1 MVHLDAH
8 KGQTVGNAGT
18 NGRSVLTDASGEDQ
32 RVHAAHGSSHLGS
45 LGGNLVDKHV
55 EGELSIGVTSGGEL
69 LDVAA
74 VVGLAAGHSQKAGL
88 LVHHLV
94 DLVEGVAAFALQV
107 AHSSRVDGAAAGAHH
122 DTVERRQAH
131 GGVHALAVL
140 DGAQGSAGTDVA
152 HDDLASLAVGHLGNL
167 LGDIAVAGAVGAI
180 LTDVQLVA
188 NILGKGVGLGD
199 LGHVEVESGVIDRD
213 VGQVGILLEA
223 VLDNVGLGVV
233 VQRRQRGDL
242 ADLGENVL
250 VDEGGIAKVPTALD
264 DTVANALDL
273 NAVGLEVLQDDFDGD
288 LVVGELDVLGHL
300 LGTVGSVGEGTAGK
314 ADALAGALCGHLV
327 GLGIDDLI
335 LKGRRSR
342 VDDQNVHVSPY

>member
-1 MVHLDAH
+1 MIHLDAH
-8 KGQTVGNAGT
+8 KGQAVGHAGAD
-18 NGRSVLTDASGEDQ
+18 GRSVLTDAGSEDQ
-32 RVHAAHGSSHLGS
+32 GVHTAHGGGHLGS
-45 LGGNLVDKHV
+45 LGGNLVDEHI
-55 EGELSIGVTSGGEL
+55 EGKLGLGVTASGEL

-94 DLVEGVAAFALQV
+94 DLVEGVAALALQV
-107 AHSSRVDGAAAGAHH
+107 AHGSRVDGAAAGAHH
-122 DTVERRQAH
+122 NAVERRQAH

-140 DGAQGSAGTDVA
+140 DGAQGSAGADMA
-152 HDDLASLAVGHLGNL
+152 HDDLAGLAVGHLGDL
-167 LGDIAVAGAVGAI
+167 LGDVTVAGAVGAV

-188 NILGKGVGLGD
+188 DVLGQGVSLGD
-199 LGHVEVESGVIDRD
+199 LGHVEVERGVVNRN
-213 VGQVGILLEA
+213 VGQVGILLQA

-233 VQRRQRGDL
+233 VQRGERSDL
-242 ADLGENVL
+242 ADLGEDIL
-250 VDEGGIAKVPTALD
+250 VDEGGIAKVPTTLN
-264 DTVANALDL
+264 DTVADTLNLD
-273 NAVGLEVLQDDFDGD
+273 AVGLEVLQDNLDGD

-300 LGTVGSVGEGTAGK
+300 LGAVGSMGESAAGK

-335 LKGRRSR
+335 LKGRRSC